1 SGSKTLYV
9 YDVSNFEVGD
19 KIVVGVGKTT
29 AEVMNITGVD
39 KVNKTLSVESNSG
52 NGLANDHNAY
62 ERVGELK
69 YIALKVTPA
78 RGTIAKNYYD
88 LKVEASSVNDRNTK
102 ISDNFD
108 VALYIEAIIRVVLQS
123 DQSDQLERGGTTT
136 YQHTVINEGNT
147 VFCWKGI
154 RVPSDTQ
161 LIYQI
166 EVNGT
171 FQSPEYQ
178 TTDCIEAL
186 DPDENATFYVRVF
199 APSDV
204 EDNTVEAALIE
215 INGTA
220 KDENGVSQDV
230 NASNIDTTTVI
241 SGFLRLTKDVNT
253 TKVIPGQD
261 LNYTIV
267 IENIGKKDALDINI
281 TDVIPNYTY
290 FKSARIYEDG
300 NCTGTGVDA
309 NTTDKTDGSGL
320 KVSIIGDNQK
330 VQVHYDRLPPN
341 YKRCLEIIVGVQK

>member
-1 SGSKTLYV
+1 MNV
-9 YDVSNFEVGD
+9 
-19 KIVVGVGKTT
+19 T
-29 AEVMNITGVD
+29 AVD
-39 KVNKTLSVESNSG
+39 KVNKTLTVEDDAG
-52 NGLANDHNAY
+52 NGLANDHNAN
-62 ERVGELK
+62 ERVGEMK

-88 LKVEASSVNDRNTK
+88 LEVEASSLNDRTTK
-102 ISDNFD
+102 ITDNFD
-108 VALYIEAIIRVVLQS
+108 VALYVEAIMRIVLQS

-147 VFCWKGI
+147 PFCWKGI

-166 EVNGT
+166 EVNGS
-171 FQSPEYQ
+171 FYSPEYQ
-178 TTDCIEAL
+178 TTNDCIEAL
-186 DPDENATFYVRVF
+186 NPDENATFYVRVF

-220 KDENGVSQDV
+220 TDENGGSNDI

-253 TKVIPGQD
+253 TEVIPGQD

-267 IENIGKKDALDINI
+267 IENIGKKDALDVNI

-290 FKSARIYEDG
+290 FKSARIYESGD
-300 NCTGTGVDA
+300 CTGTGFDA
-309 NTTDKTDGSGL
+309 NTTGQTDGDGL
-320 KVSIIGDNQK
+320 TVDIEGDNQK